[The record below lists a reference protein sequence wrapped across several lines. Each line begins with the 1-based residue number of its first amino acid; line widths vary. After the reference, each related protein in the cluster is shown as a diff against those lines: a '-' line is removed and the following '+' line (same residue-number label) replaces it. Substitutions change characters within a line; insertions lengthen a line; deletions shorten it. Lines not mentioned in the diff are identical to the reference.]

1 MTDPFPAPDVAD
13 IDLVE
18 VLRALGDPVR
28 LEIVR
33 RLSDGR
39 MHCKTTEDWD
49 LGVQKSTASHHMKT
63 LREAGVTRTT
73 VEGRQ
78 HWLQLRRADLDA
90 RFPGLL
96 DGVLADGLLADGD
109 AAD

>member
-1 MTDPFPAPDVAD
+1 MTDDPYPSPAAED

-33 RLSDGR
+33 RLADGER
-39 MHCKTTEDWD
+39 HCKTTEDWD

-63 LREAGVTRTT
+63 LREAGVTLTI
-73 VEGRQ
+73 VDGRV

-96 DGVLADGLLADGD
+96 DGVLATP
-109 AAD
+109 